1 MKKLSG
7 CIIRKHEGI
16 IIAFSSKTNYMSEP
30 IQLLGISGSLRKG
43 SFNTSLLN
51 TVMQLLP
58 EGVAMET
65 FNIGELPLYNA
76 DLDMPAAAQRPAAVQ
91 RFRDVLAKSAGL
103 VICSP
108 EYNYGIPGLL
118 KNAID
123 WASRGKDSP
132 LIRKP
137 VAVMGATISLWGTV
151 RMQLDFHNIFLY
163 LDMRPVYKPEV
174 LIAQA
179 ESRFDDKGN
188 LTDSKS
194 RDLVK
199 KKLEALKALILN
211 EKRDITTR

>member
-1 MKKLSG
+1 
-7 CIIRKHEGI
+7 
-16 IIAFSSKTNYMSEP
+16 MSTP
-30 IQLLGISGSLRKG
+30 VQLLGISGSLRKG
-43 SFNTSLLN
+43 SYNTSLLHAAL
-51 TVMQLLP
+51 QLLP
-58 EGVAMET
+58 EGVSMET

-76 DLDMPAAAQRPAAVQ
+76 DLDTPAAAQRPAVVQ
-91 RFRDVLAKSAGL
+91 QFRDQVANADGL

-108 EYNYGIPGLL
+108 EYNYGIPGGL

-132 LIRKP
+132 LIKKP
-137 VAVMGATISLWGTV
+137 VAIMGATISLWGTV

-174 LIAQA
+174 LIAKA

-188 LTDSKS
+188 LTDDTS

-199 KKLEALKALILN
+199 QKLEALKALIVTHKQAKTDHLQF
-211 EKRDITTR
+211 